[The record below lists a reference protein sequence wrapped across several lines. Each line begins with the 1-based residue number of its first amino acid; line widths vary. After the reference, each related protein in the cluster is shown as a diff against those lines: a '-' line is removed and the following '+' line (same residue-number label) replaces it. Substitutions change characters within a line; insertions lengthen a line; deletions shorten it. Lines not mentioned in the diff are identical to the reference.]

1 MCRSRMHKRNEES
14 GRGQD
19 RGPQIMQVFQKPEE
33 EKVSI
38 NHGGQMFNTRVG

>member
-1 MCRSRMHKRNEES
+1 MYRSRMYKRNEES

-19 RGPQIMQVFQKPEE
+19 RRPQIMQVYQKPEE